1 MKDNYILRN
10 VQALESSHKETVKSG
25 TETAFYREPQ
35 IWNLILERFRILET
49 LSKFKKEIKKMKV

>member
-1 MKDNYILRN
+1 MEDNYILRN

-35 IWNLILERFRILET
+35 IWSLILERFRILET